1 MTEVKEYIEDMGIHN
16 PVLLSKWRW
25 RKQVK
30 IYINSK
36 NRKNILENIKKYKK
50 LNYDDFYREEFKRKD
65 YFYEYNLETVRG
77 LFRLSS
83 RMLETVRGDF
93 PNKYRRKSLRCPS
106 CRFNQCSSTDI
117 QTDQQTDIEEEGPI
131 DTLEHIKSDCK
142 GFIELRSQYD
152 LSDDVQLLNFF
163 HAVVNE
169 RKERGE
175 D

>member
-1 MTEVKEYIEDMGIHN
+1 
-16 PVLLSKWRW
+16 
-25 RKQVK
+25 
-30 IYINSK
+30 
-36 NRKNILENIKKYKK
+36 
-50 LNYDDFYREEFKRKD
+50 
-65 YFYEYNLETVRG
+65 
-77 LFRLSS
+77 
-83 RMLETVRGDF
+83 MLETVRGDF

-106 CRFNQCSSTDI
+106 CRFNQCSSTDT